1 MNRSK
6 LGKAQL
12 KRLRRKQNLQHRQKL
27 KNDREREEL
36 PVPVPVEESE
46 EGIFDRFK
54 RAITDKTKDFR
65 NPEKREAVR
74 PVDQVFSPL
83 ANTTMTEKKFL
94 EVCHEMGLRKMS
106 DCAFIQERYDIKL
119 EKKEE
124 GNG

>member
-1 MNRSK
+1 MPVPVPV
-6 LGKAQL
+6 
-12 KRLRRKQNLQHRQKL
+12 
-27 KNDREREEL
+27 EEPV